1 MKKDLLTLGLFVLAA
16 GAPTTAQPPSADL
29 SAPVDSLP
37 AGAILR
43 PAEWGAGCGD
53 LHLLRI
59 AKIQSTVASVRPL
72 IPVDWQVFQ
81 PQEENIFQR
90 ALPLEPNTTFQR
102 SFRSFA
108 ILQNGTRA
116 DLPLAV
122 LLSQTPQG
130 AAYTPPTGSDRVRS
144 ALKSSFGWKSLGVG
158 VILSA
163 WRIALNS
170 PKEWGGTWEG
180 FGKRFGT
187 RQAGVTMSNSFEAAL
202 GAIWGE
208 DPRYLPSRRQGF
220 WPRTGYALKTALLAH
235 NRNGNLKPAY
245 ARYTG
250 IVGSNFITNAWRP
263 PSENNWDDALVR
275 SGWGISGRMLSNL
288 FNEFWR

>member
-1 MKKDLLTLGLFVLAA
+1 MKEDLLTLGLLVLAA
-16 GAPTTAQPPSADL
+16 GAPAMAQPPSANL
-29 SAPVDSLP
+29 SAPVDSLR

-43 PAEWGAGCGD
+43 PAEWRAGCGD

-59 AKIQSTVASVRPL
+59 AKVKSTVASVHPL

-81 PQEENIFQR
+81 PLEENIFHR
-90 ALPLEPNTTFQR
+90 APRLGPNTTFQR

-108 ILQNGTRA
+108 ILEDVTRA
-116 DLPLAV
+116 DLPFAV
-122 LLSQTPQG
+122 LLAQIQQG
-130 AAYTPPTGSDRVRS
+130 ASYTPPAGSDRVRW

-158 VILSA
+158 VIDSA
-163 WRIALNS
+163 WWTAFNS
-170 PKEWGGTWEG
+170 PEEWGGTWEG

-202 GAIWGE
+202 GAVWGE

-220 WPRTGYALKTALLAH
+220 WPRTGYALKTALLAY
-235 NRNGNLKPAY
+235 NRNGKLKPAY
-245 ARYTG
+245 ARYVG
-250 IVGSNFITNAWRP
+250 IIGNNFITNAWRP
-263 PSENNWDDALVR
+263 PSENNWDDALIR
-275 SGWGISGRMLSNL
+275 SGWGISSRMLSNL